1 MKLKTIYDLLMQASE
16 GGLTS
21 HEERDRFAAAA
32 EAIATGDIEIPWRSE
47 SGDFRT
53 DVPLSEWP
61 EIGTPL
67 VPSDHEEEDEECSLD
82 FPIASAL
89 SLPLGGE

>member
-47 SGDFRT
+47 SGNFYANI
-53 DVPLSEWP
+53 PLFELP
-61 EIGTPL
+61 EIGTPM
-67 VPSDHEEEDEECSLD
+67 VPSDHEEEDEECVLA
-82 FPIASAL
+82 FPLA
-89 SLPLGGE
+89 GT